1 MRFLFLLIFLINT
14 SWCMDAEDSSFAA
27 SRKPLKAK
35 HLSRYLKPP
44 LNTTWDESKVTEFGI
59 PMDDDLKQ
67 ALIQWYEA
75 ESSHSSPSVH
85 EKPIPVDILSLAKTK
100 KRKVLDSESK
110 TDSEC
115 TSASLEDS
123 AVIPTSQQEAIKTGM
138 EVVLPWLKARH
149 YPIRVELAFCL
160 KGIYEADKAKNDKER
175 GGCLRLAKAFNK
187 LAEKLKAKSATEQQK
202 YLRSLA
208 KLNIQQ
214 QIQMSGE
221 YTSQEGR
228 LGRLKEIVSDHVKR
242 LAEDLSFSHRE
253 TYLKELMGENL

>member
-1 MRFLFLLIFLINT
+1 MHFLFFLILFI
-14 SWCMDAEDSSFAA
+14 SSAWCMDAEESSFGT
-27 SRKPLKAK
+27 SSNISKAK
-35 HLSRYLKPP
+35 QLSRYLKPAV
-44 LNTTWDESKVTEFGI
+44 NTTWDESKVADLGI
-59 PMDDDLKQ
+59 IVDEDLRQ
-67 ALIQWYEA
+67 ALTQCYKAKSWR
-75 ESSHSSPSVH
+75 SPPSVP
-85 EKPIPVDILSLAKTK
+85 KNPTPVSVLTPTKAKK
-100 KRKVLDSESK
+100 QKISYSESK

-138 EVVLPWLKARH
+138 EFVLPHLKTRDYA
-149 YPIRVELAFCL
+149 IRVELAFCL

-187 LAEKLKAKSATEQQK
+187 LTEKLKARPATGQQV

-242 LAEDLSFSHRE
+242 LAEDLSFSHIE